1 MVDNLPVRQPENYPY
16 DIVWGANTKDK
27 AFIEKL
33 KEKYN
38 VQTEFIPSIRV
49 TSGNCAEHTGISATE
64 YKRLT
69 GKQVHLKNDE
79 IYVVYQWDRSEYGT
93 IGLDFGK
100 LKPRLYT
107 GCATA
112 DIWIILREHYQI
124 INLQEN
130 IQLRE
135 MTEESLPGILKQ
147 GF

>member
-1 MVDNLPVRQPENYPY
+1 M
-16 DIVWGANTKDK
+16 
-27 AFIEKL
+27 
-33 KEKYN
+33 
-38 VQTEFIPSIRV
+38 

-93 IGLDFGK
+93 IGLGFRK
-100 LKPRLYT
+100 AETKIIHRS
-107 GCATA
+107 ATA
-112 DIWIILREHYQI
+112 DIWIYTARTLPGNKFTRKYTI
-124 INLQEN
+124 
-130 IQLRE
+130 RE

>member
-69 GKQVHLKNDE
+69 GNTNGTEANMEQLVW
-79 IYVVYQWDRSEYGT
+79 ISE
-93 IGLDFGK
+93 
-100 LKPRLYT
+100 
-107 GCATA
+107 
-112 DIWIILREHYQI
+112 
-124 INLQEN
+124 
-130 IQLRE
+130 
-135 MTEESLPGILKQ
+135 S
-147 GF
+147 